1 MRHAAVAGPACND
14 NGPAGPSSIN
24 RERERAGV
32 CNCDEQW
39 AVGARVQARSR
50 SESHPPGHVGGS
62 PGPPGSAARRPL
74 FLLLSSPARGERGGE
89 QVAGEPLGGTAVR
102 RVRRQR
108 ERERE
113 RERSAGEKGARD
125 PIMPRCAVQRRGG
138 VGD

>member
-1 MRHAAVAGPACND
+1 M
-14 NGPAGPSSIN
+14 
-24 RERERAGV
+24 
-32 CNCDEQW
+32 
-39 AVGARVQARSR
+39 
-50 SESHPPGHVGGS
+50 
-62 PGPPGSAARRPL
+62 
-74 FLLLSSPARGERGGE
+74 
-89 QVAGEPLGGTAVR
+89 AGEPLGGTAVR